1 MEELATGYGLIE
13 GPTWDPARGLIFSDV
28 INGGAYCLAPDGS
41 TSPVI
46 EHRRGM
52 GGIALHADG
61 GLIVSGRNISYKPP
75 GGGKTVLLLEPDEER
90 GEMGFNDLSTDMDGR
105 IYCGSVAFR
114 PVGSDDEP
122 KPGSLYSIDLDGAA
136 RHLHFPVELTN
147 GIGIS
152 PDGKTLYHSDSS
164 TCAVWAQ
171 DLDGAGGITNRRV
184 FADLGKGRPD
194 GLAVAA
200 DGAVY
205 IADASGGRVAVF
217 AANGTELPSLD
228 VPLPMVTSV
237 CFGGENLEHLYVVT
251 GSRGTG
257 REKAGTI
264 FRTDAGVAGSPVPL
278 ARVAHA

>member
-1 MEELATGYGLIE
+1 MQEVATGYGLIE

-28 INGGAYCLAPDGS
+28 INGGAFCLAPDGS
-41 TSPVI
+41 IHPVI

-75 GGGKTVLLLEPDEER
+75 GGGDTVVLLQPDEAR

-105 IYCGSVAFR
+105 IFCGSVAFR

-122 KPGSLYSIDLDGAA
+122 KPGSLYSIDLDGSA

-152 PDGKTLYHSDSS
+152 PDGSTLYHSDSS

-171 DLDGAGGITNRRV
+171 DLDGQGGIAHRQV
-184 FADLGKGRPD
+184 FADLGDGRPD
-194 GLAVAA
+194 GLAVGA
-200 DGAVY
+200 DGSVF
-205 IADASGGRVAVF
+205 IADAAKGRVAVF
-217 AANGTELPSLD
+217 AADGAEKSSIP

-237 CFGGENLEHLYVVT
+237 CFGGEGLSDLYIVT

-257 REKAGTI
+257 RDDAGTI

-278 ARVAHA
+278 ARVTHA